1 MLEIIIII
9 SNIILFGYIIK
20 YFFKT
25 NIKLSIFISFIIV
38 WILFL
43 NVNPYEYNQ
52 NKFSILEYIPSQYI
66 PKMSMLKNTNIHNL
80 QYPVIFKPVKCARNG
95 NNVELINNISEATA
109 YLEKNN
115 NINEIMVQTFVPYKN
130 EVGILYEKNIKSIVI
145 KYSKNSAVNDGS
157 CYDGYKSNCKE
168 ISHLITPELNNVI
181 KNISNHIPNFNVG
194 RYDIKYKD
202 LNSLLKGTDF
212 YILEVNGTMGFD
224 LRKNFLRY
232 FGIEYIYYPERWFL
246 YRQLQGLQNIITL
259 KGYNPI
265 KLIQIMLLTI
275 HNSIGCMDW
284 EKLFAIYT

>member
-1 MLEIIIII
+1 
-9 SNIILFGYIIK
+9 
-20 YFFKT
+20 
-25 NIKLSIFISFIIV
+25 
-38 WILFL
+38 
-43 NVNPYEYNQ
+43 
-52 NKFSILEYIPSQYI
+52 
-66 PKMSMLKNTNIHNL
+66 MSMLRNTNIHNL
-80 QYPVIFKPVKCARNG
+80 QYPVIFKPVKCARNSKD
-95 NNVELINNISEATA
+95 VELINNISEATA

-181 KNISNHIPNFNVG
+181 KNISNHIPNFNAG

-212 YILEVNGTMGFD
+212 YILELNTTMGFD
-224 LRKNFLRY
+224 LRKNFLNY
-232 FGIEYIYYPERWFL
+232 FGIERIYYPERWFL
-246 YRQLQGLQNIITL
+246 YRQLQGLKNIITL

-265 KLIQIMLLTI
+265 KLIHYMLLTMY
-275 HNSIGCMDW
+275 NVFVCRDW
-284 EKLFAIYT
+284 EKLFGIF

>member
-130 EVGILYEKNIKSIVI
+130 EVGILYEKNIKSIII
-145 KYSKNSAVNDGS
+145 KHSKNTAVYDGS
-157 CYDGYKSNCKE
+157 CYGGYKSNCKE

-246 YRQLQGLQNIITL
+246 YRQLQGLKNIITL

-265 KLIQIMLLTI
+265 KLIHYMLLTMY
-275 HNSIGCMDW
+275 NVFVCRDW
-284 EKLFAIYT
+284 EKLFGIF